1 MKSINELER
10 AKKDKIRGL
19 SVTEAER
26 YINNLNKEM
35 ADAWGNIDNSFSI
48 DIKTMMRNSALCDE
62 AVEILSDKYRMELMV
77 ATSRLNALIE
87 KHAADIDDIHEL
99 ILKTGLHGL
108 ISSYWQTSHN
118 MLILNQ
124 FLNILYQH
132 YWISPAD
139 LEEYIEMTNPDE
151 DDDKN
156 TELILKISDIPV
168 YDLYRQHFMNSLE
181 FNIKHMVSIIDIEI
195 VILKRLIHFQFKED
209 DDPDN
214 NDENTNI
221 STGTYYDEF
230 KDGML
235 EYQKLSQDLIAEY
248 EELKLDGFHNAKSI
262 EAEILADNLDMEVDF
277 FNDLFK
283 KNRPSYDL
291 HNMVFIPP
299 KEHIASMKEHPEWK
313 SNGHKVEDAAAY
325 DDKGMDEFYAIVT
338 KMMP

>member
-26 YINNLNKEM
+26 YINKLNKEM
-35 ADAWGNIDNSFSI
+35 ADAWGSIDNSFSI

-62 AVEILSDKYRMELMV
+62 AVEILNDKYRMELMV
-77 ATSRLNALIE
+77 ATSRLNALVE
-87 KHAADIDDIHEL
+87 KHQSDIDDIHDL
-99 ILKTGLHGL
+99 ILETSLKGL

-118 MLILNQ
+118 VLILTQ

-151 DDDKN
+151 DDRN
-156 TELILKISDIPV
+156 TELILKLSDIPV

-181 FNIKHMVSIIDIEI
+181 FNIKHMVSIIDVEMI
-195 VILKRLIHFQFKED
+195 ILKRLIQFQFKED
-209 DDPDN
+209 DDAD
-214 NDENTNI
+214 NDEN
-221 STGTYYDEF
+221 SDAATGTYYDEF

-235 EYQKLSQDLIAEY
+235 EYQKLSQELIADY
-248 EELKLDGFHNAKSI
+248 EELKLDGFHNAKTI
-262 EAEILADNLDMEVDF
+262 EAELLAENLDMEVDF

-283 KNRPSYDL
+283 DSRPSYDL
-291 HNMVFIPP
+291 NNMVFIPP
-299 KEHIASMKEHPEWK
+299 KVHVEAMKDHPEWK
-313 SNGHKVEDAAAY
+313 SNGPKVDDADAY
-325 DDKGMDEFYAIVT
+325 DDEGMDEFYATVT